1 MTIVIQNI
9 TNTVKNV
16 NRLGGVQLTIQPNDF
31 IKFECDSIE
40 ECVFWEKLNSRND
53 ALNSGVIIITDTNI
67 IRRLVKLKN
76 NGLYDKYYGVKVVS
90 EPIAETISDSVALN
104 VESEV
109 VSESISDAVGSMS
122 ADYDEGDTVF
132 EAPTESNTNETV
144 TTAQDETTNVIE
156 DIVNDAPLSNESSEY
171 TEEYL
176 NSLSKSELQAIL
188 DTKGITYKKN
198 YSEHRLISLILEKQ

>member
-16 NRLGGVQLTIQPNDF
+16 NRLGGAQLTIQPNDF

-53 ALNSGVIIITDTNI
+53 ALNSGVIIITDANI

-90 EPIAETISDSVALN
+90 EPIVKPITDSITLSA
-104 VESEV
+104 ESEV
-109 VSESISDAVGSMS
+109 VSEPISDIVENVS
-122 ADYDEGDTVF
+122 ADYDITSAVIDTTV
-132 EAPTESNTNETV
+132 ESNIIETT
-144 TTAQDETTNVIE
+144 TTAQDETANVIE
-156 DIVNDAPLSNESSEY
+156 DSVNDAPLTNESSEY

-176 NSLSKSELQAIL
+176 NSLNKSELQAIL